1 MRVTVFGLGIF
12 GRIVAKALYEYGH
25 EVIAIDQRKELVQ
38 KVQEYTTQA
47 VVANCTDRELIENLG
62 LDAVDI
68 AIITLGA
75 DIGASILLTLYLK
88 EMNIKRIIV
97 KAINEDHQKILK
109 TVGATEVIFPE
120 KDMALKL
127 ATSLDAPN
135 VLDYLPLTKD
145 YEVIEITAP
154 TPFIGK
160 SLGKL
165 DLRKRYGIQVI
176 AIRKAHSEELCCLIS
191 PDHVIETGDI
201 LIILGRIEDI
211 EKVKKI
217 ADA

>member
-1 MRVTVFGLGIF
+1 MRVAIFGLGIF
-12 GRIVAKALYEYGH
+12 GRNVAKALYEYGH

-38 KVQEYTTQA
+38 KVQEWTTQA
-47 VVANCTDRELIENLG
+47 VVANCADRELIEELG
-62 LDAVDI
+62 LDTVDI
-68 AIITLGA
+68 AVISLGTDMA
-75 DIGASILLTLYLK
+75 ASILLTLYLR
-88 EMNIKRIIV
+88 EMNIKRIVV

-109 TVGATEVIFPE
+109 MVGATEVIFPE

-165 DLRKRYGIQVI
+165 DLRKQYGIQVI
-176 AIRKAHSEELCCLIS
+176 AIRRATSEELHCLIS
-191 PDHVIETGDI
+191 ADYVIEHGDI

-211 EKVKKI
+211 EKIKKI
-217 ADA
+217 AGA